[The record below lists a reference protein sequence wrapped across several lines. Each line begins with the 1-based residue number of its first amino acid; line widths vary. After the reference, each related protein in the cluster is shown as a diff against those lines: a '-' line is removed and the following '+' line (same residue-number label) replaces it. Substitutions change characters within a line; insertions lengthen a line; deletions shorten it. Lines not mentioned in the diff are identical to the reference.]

1 MRNRYEV
8 GDGIVVIYLT
18 RKDGTVLETEI
29 ELEDLPKLGNVTSL
43 YADKKR
49 NTYYVRCNLRS
60 VDGKQDK
67 IYLHQLLMDAPK
79 GTEVDHIDG
88 NGLNNKRSNL
98 RIVTNSENQ
107 YNRRH
112 KSRYPKSGVP
122 GVYWF
127 PQTSKWKAQV
137 ILNGKNVHLGYFD
150 NVREAAEVVRRF
162 KEKHGL
168 PLVN

>member
-1 MRNRYEV
+1 MKNRYEIN
-8 GDGIVVIYLT
+8 GEVVTIWLT
-18 RKDGTVLETEI
+18 RKDGTTLTTEI
-29 ELEDLPKLGNVTSL
+29 DLVDLPKVRSVSSI
-43 YADKKR
+43 YATLKR
-49 NTYYVRCNLRS
+49 NTVYAVCNIGTS
-60 VDGKQDK
+60 NGKTVK
-67 IYLHQLLMDAPK
+67 EFLHRLIMDAPK
-79 GTEVDHIDG
+79 GAEVDHIDG

-112 KSRYPKSGVP
+112 KRKYPKSGVP

-127 PQTSKWKAQV
+127 PPTSKWKAQV
-137 ILNGKNVHLGYFD
+137 ILNGKDVHLGYFD